1 MVTAYLK
8 YAKKNN
14 NNNPVMRSR
23 SLSNEKKT
31 HTQKITKQNK
41 VNEENK
47 KTKQT

>member
-1 MVTAYLK
+1 MP
-8 YAKKNN
+8 KKTTTTT
-14 NNNPVMRSR
+14 
-23 SLSNEKKT
+23 LSWDRGPSQTKKKT